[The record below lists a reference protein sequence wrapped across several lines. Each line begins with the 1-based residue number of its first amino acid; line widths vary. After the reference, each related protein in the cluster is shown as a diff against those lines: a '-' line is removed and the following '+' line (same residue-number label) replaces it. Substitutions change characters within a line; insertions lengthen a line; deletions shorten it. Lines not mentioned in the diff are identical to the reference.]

1 MRLYLAS
8 TSPARLSVL
17 RGAGIEPICIAPQVD
32 EEVAVAEREAELGRP
47 LSAPELT
54 EYLGRL
60 KAEDVLRRHGHEIDG
75 LVLGGDSMFLLDGEI
90 LGKPHEPEVALERAR
105 RHRGSTGALHSG
117 HWLVDH
123 TGGEVRAAAGAV
135 DTALVTL
142 SADLGDAE
150 LAAYVA
156 TGEPLELAGGF
167 AIDGLAGAFIERVEG
182 APSCVIGLSLPALRR
197 LVIELGHDYP
207 SLWTE

>member
-17 RGAGIEPICIAPQVD
+17 RGAGIEPVCFSPEVD
-32 EEVAVAEREAELGRP
+32 EDAEVAAREAELGRA
-47 LSAPELT
+47 LTAPELT

-60 KAEDVLRRHGHEIDG
+60 KAEDVVRRHGDEIDG

-90 LGKPHEPEVALERAR
+90 LGKPHLPEVALERSKQ
-105 RHRGSTGALHSG
+105 HRGRTGVLHSG
-117 HWLVDH
+117 HWLIDH
-123 TGGEVRAAAGAV
+123 TGGSTRGARGAV
-135 DTALVTL
+135 DTARVTL
-142 SADLGDAE
+142 AADLGDDE

-167 AIDGLAGAFIERVEG
+167 AIDGLAGAFIERIEG
-182 APSCVIGLSLPALRR
+182 APSCVIGLSLPALRG
-197 LVIELGHDYP
+197 LVRELGHPYP
-207 SLWTE
+207 SLWTP